1 MYTIDKNV
9 PAPAVVSLGAPAKY
23 PWRAMD
29 VGDSFF
35 VPGNKASAMTS
46 AAAMTAR
53 RLGCKYTTR
62 TVTENG
68 VKGVRV
74 WRVE

>member
-9 PAPAVVSLGAPAKY
+9 PAPAVANLGAPAKY

-35 VPGNKASAMTS
+35 VPEKTASYMTS
-46 AAAMTAR
+46 AALNAGRT
-53 RLGCKYTTR
+53 LGRKYTVR

-68 VKGVRV
+68 VKGARV